1 MKVNIVAYVSL
12 LLVNFEML
20 SLNTAKIVYLLLVLV
35 LDWDY
40 LCHIMKDN
48 LKYML
53 LFFSSCFE
61 RYDLTLSL
69 ELNVYYQYTA
79 Y

>member
-40 LCHIMKDN
+40 LCHIRKDN

-53 LFFSSCFE
+53 LFF
-61 RYDLTLSL
+61 LHVLSGMI
-69 ELNVYYQYTA
+69 
-79 Y
+79 

>member
-40 LCHIMKDN
+40 LCHIMNDN

-53 LFFSSCFE
+53 LFF
-61 RYDLTLSL
+61 LHVLSGMI
-69 ELNVYYQYTA
+69 
-79 Y
+79 